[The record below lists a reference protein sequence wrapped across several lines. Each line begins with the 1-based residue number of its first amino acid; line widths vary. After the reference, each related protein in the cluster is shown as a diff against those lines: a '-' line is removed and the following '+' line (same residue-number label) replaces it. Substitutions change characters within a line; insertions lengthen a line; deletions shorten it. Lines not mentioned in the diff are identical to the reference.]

1 MLQRPDLDHKY
12 IGTVFDRQVRIQLWN
27 QDKLKQQ
34 IVLILGVGGLG
45 SVVLMNVLRLGVKK
59 VIIVD
64 YDVVDIHNMNR
75 QIMYGIADV
84 GKTKVESALKNCQ
97 HHNIANT

>member
-1 MLQRPDLDHKY
+1 
-12 IGTVFDRQVRIQLWN
+12 
-27 QDKLKQQ
+27 
-34 IVLILGVGGLG
+34 
-45 SVVLMNVLRLGVKK
+45 MNVLRLGVKK